1 MAPPKPTHKPLNA
14 YRMTATL
21 KNFAYKLSSTL
32 SSSEVPTL
40 KKDGEFSKA
49 RKTEDLFPTTDPTID
64 GDDCLHDCA
73 TCTIKYPRKFEI
85 DETEELYGHVK
96 GWQTHLIVATGKTD
110 WVRDV
115 ADEKGSIME
124 AVDRGNVK
132 PSNGK
137 LMLSASDMPVPNHSD
152 TSSMVLLLP
161 SWHLIDNVTPANVPD
176 LITSYVDRSP
186 TNDSPLHRK
195 PITSSQPS
203 TVPSEGSS
211 STDLAS
217 KAAET
222 TIPHTISTNSELR
235 ARPCPHK
242 YLILLCSQKTRDAR
256 CGQSAPLLR
265 REFERHLRPLG
276 LYRDLHDER
285 PGGVGIYFISHVGG
299 HKFSA
304 NVMVYR
310 HSSTVEHPNEANG
323 HANGVQEALEE
334 LKIESDKGHEVVLDA
349 NTEQQAESDGEAAQ
363 CIWLARVRP
372 EDCENIIRYT
382 ILQGKVVKPERQLR
396 GGFDRSKQLTSW

>member
-1 MAPPKPTHKPLNA
+1 MTLPKPTNKPLNA
-14 YRMTATL
+14 YRMSATL
-21 KNFAYKLSSTL
+21 MNFAYKLSSTL
-32 SSSEVPTL
+32 SSSEVPTI
-40 KKDGEFSKA
+40 KKDGKFSKA
-49 RKTEDLFPTTDPTID
+49 RKTEDLFPTTDPATD

-73 TCTIKYPRKFEI
+73 TCTIKYPRKFDI

-96 GWQTHLIVATGKTD
+96 GWQTHLVVATGKTD

-124 AVDRGNVK
+124 AVDKGNVK

-137 LMLSASDMPVPNHSD
+137 LMLSASDMPIPDHSD

-161 SWHLIDNVTPANVPD
+161 SWQFIDNVTPANVPE
-176 LITSYVDRSP
+176 LITNYVNRSP
-186 TNDSPLHRK
+186 TNDSPLYHK
-195 PITSSQPS
+195 PGQPS
-203 TVPSEGSS
+203 QGSS
-211 STDLAS
+211 SPEPES
-217 KAAET
+217 KPADST
-222 TIPHTISTNSELR
+222 LPPSISTASDLQAR
-235 ARPCPHK
+235 ACPHK

-323 HANGVQEALEE
+323 HANGLQEALEE
-334 LKIESDKGHEVVLDA
+334 LKIEADKDHEIVLDA
-349 NTEQQAESDGEAAQ
+349 NKEQRSEMDGEAAQ

-382 ILQGKVVKPERQLR
+382 VLQGKVVKPERQLR
-396 GGFDRSKQLTSW
+396 GGFDRSKQLASW